1 MTDLST
7 RCGPA
12 GSPDGTNT
20 IVDPGVDAAADEYRS
35 RFQRA
40 EPFKHVVVEPFFA
53 AAMAE
58 QLVADFPPF
67 ANERAMNEFGAVG
80 GKAVYEKL
88 AAISPTYARLADHLQ
103 SGQFL
108 QLISRLTGIP
118 DLLADPNMYGGGTHE
133 NRHGQELD
141 PHVDFNYDPPTKLH
155 RRINLLVYLN
165 KEWLAGWGGSIE
177 LHSNPRR
184 TEDNRITSY
193 APAFN
198 RAVIFETNEFSWHG
212 FPKIDLPVEKRHL
225 SRKSISI
232 YLYSRDR
239 PATEIVPEH
248 GTFYVQRPLPERIR
262 PGHILTA
269 ADVAEIESL
278 LRRRDHWIERY
289 QRFEVKFSGEM
300 GGLNERI
307 RTLEHLLT
315 EARTSA
321 DRLITARRGT
331 GRALFR
337 RLRYEISRLLGVRRQ
352 P

>member
-1 MTDLST
+1 MTDLSA
-7 RCGPA
+7 CFGPPA
-12 GSPDGTNT
+12 SSDGMDA
-20 IVDPGVDAAADEYRS
+20 IFDPAVNAAADEYRS

-67 ANERAMNEFGAVG
+67 SNERAINEFGVVG
-80 GKAVYEKL
+80 GKAVNEKL
-88 AAISPTYARLADHLQ
+88 AAISPAYARLAGHLQ
-103 SGQFL
+103 SAQFL
-108 QLISRLTGIP
+108 QLISHLTGIP
-118 DLLADPNMYGGGTHE
+118 DLLADPNMHGGGTHE

-165 KEWLAGWGGSIE
+165 KEWRAEWGGSIE

-184 TEDNRITSY
+184 PEDNRITSY

-198 RAVIFETNEFSWHG
+198 RALIFETNEYSWHG
-212 FPKIDLPVEKRHL
+212 FPKIDLPAEKRHL

-239 PATEIVPEH
+239 PASEIGPEH
-248 GTFYVQRPLPERIR
+248 GTFYVQRALPERIR
-262 PGHILTA
+262 PGHVLTA

-289 QRFEVKFSGEM
+289 QRFEVKVSGEM

-321 DRLITARRGT
+321 DRPIAARRET

-337 RLRYEISRLLGVRRQ
+337 RLRYEIVRLLGVRRQ